1 MRRTGA
7 GRLGRLA
14 CAALLAAACGPS
26 DRDAEKL
33 VRTYLTR
40 LVEAYRASDADI
52 TAPVV
57 SDRQGRK
64 LTGLIGV
71 KRDADLNLDAQLL
84 DIRFERFQR
93 ADGAILVDTRERWQ
107 YRDLRIG
114 TGQQVGEAST
124 DSYRLRY
131 RLAREKDRW
140 VVDEIQF
147 LDPPEVGRRAVT
159 LPVDPR
165 ALHGLPP
172 KASAAEQEQPRP

>member
-1 MRRTGA
+1 MRWRA
-7 GRLGRLA
+7 MR
-14 CAALLAAACGPS
+14 AAPLAAAALAAAACHRPS
-26 DRDAEKL
+26 DGDAEKL

-40 LVEAYRASDADI
+40 LVEAYRASDADL

-84 DIRFERFQR
+84 EIRFEGVARTG
-93 ADGAILVDTRERWQ
+93 GAILVDTRERWQ

-131 RLAREKDRW
+131 RLAREKGRW
-140 VVDEIQF
+140 VVDAIEF
-147 LDPPEVGRRAVT
+147 LEPPQVGRRAVT
-159 LPVDPR
+159 LPIDPR

-172 KASAAEQEQPRP
+172 AEAAPGQEPPAR